1 MKKNRGS
8 ITILVIVF
16 IILGVLIYLPFAN
29 YDREDRNKDNENSD
43 VKKDKNKDNEN
54 SDVKKDKN
62 KDNENSDVKKDR
74 NKDNENTSNSLTYY
88 DDSSLDQ
95 EVHENIKESMM
106 KLNSLTSQDIKEYK
120 VNTQVYNQD
129 RKPNVIITVD
139 CKGVYNEE
147 YSKEELKWRTEHIYS
162 NFTGNSEIQDGFSGY
177 FNKLYVNFKKDGI
190 DVGKAEV
197 KFNDTFDPKVK
208 INKKE

>member
-54 SDVKKDKN
+54 SDVKKDRN

-95 EVHENIKESMM
+95 
-106 KLNSLTSQDIKEYK
+106 
-120 VNTQVYNQD
+120 
-129 RKPNVIITVD
+129 
-139 CKGVYNEE
+139 
-147 YSKEELKWRTEHIYS
+147 
-162 NFTGNSEIQDGFSGY
+162 
-177 FNKLYVNFKKDGI
+177 
-190 DVGKAEV
+190 
-197 KFNDTFDPKVK
+197 
-208 INKKE
+208 